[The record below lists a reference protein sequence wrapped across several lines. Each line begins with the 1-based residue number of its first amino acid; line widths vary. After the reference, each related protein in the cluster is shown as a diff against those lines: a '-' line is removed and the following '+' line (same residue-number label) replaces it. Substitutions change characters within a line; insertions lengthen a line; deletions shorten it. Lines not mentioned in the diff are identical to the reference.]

1 MEVQFVNEQRP
12 VALVIDDHDAVRRA
26 LCERIKA
33 SFSQFQLREAGSV
46 EEALKIVG
54 TEKVD
59 IVLMDIELP
68 GMNGVDGTRALL
80 EHSPGS
86 SVIVVS
92 IFDDPS
98 HRTAASKAGAKAY
111 VCKRL
116 VHKELIPVIEG
127 LMSREDWHASGNWH

>member
-1 MEVQFVNEQRP
+1 
-12 VALVIDDHDAVRRA
+12 

-33 SFSQFQLREAGSV
+33 SFAQFRLREAGSV